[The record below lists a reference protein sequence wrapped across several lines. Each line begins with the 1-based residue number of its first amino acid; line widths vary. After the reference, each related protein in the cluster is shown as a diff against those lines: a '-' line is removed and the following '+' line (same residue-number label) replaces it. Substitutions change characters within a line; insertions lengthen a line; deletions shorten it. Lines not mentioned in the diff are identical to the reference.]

1 MHDYRSRTASASASI
16 PRSDANFDAMPP
28 ASVASTQSLA
38 RKRRRSKGPDW
49 TEFYKNGLPKEVIV
63 IDDDT
68 PAPSADATSTRTCT
82 NGTIA
87 GSDAGSQHISKKR
100 RKEDGYVNGGRVV
113 NGSHIVTPNSGT
125 SSTDRTTSAQ
135 HTTAPT
141 TTSVASLSSNGHF
154 DHEVSSQSGQKRK
167 RTTRQQLAQEAKR
180 REVEVL
186 GDAYVSYRPPQ
197 KPIKKSAEV
206 AVRVVTDVRL
216 IVTPPSGS
224 PSNAFL
230 SVIRM
235 LRSTMTMATI
245 SWFLTRSSLR
255 NVRTFPRYFHHA

>member
-1 MHDYRSRTASASASI
+1 MTHDYRSRTASASAST
-16 PRSDANFDAMPP
+16 PRSDANFDVMPP
-28 ASVASTQSLA
+28 ASVASSQSLA

-68 PAPSADATSTRTCT
+68 PAPGADAKDASANHSSRTYT
-82 NGTIA
+82 NGTIN
-87 GSDAGSQHISKKR
+87 GSDAGSQHVSKKR

-113 NGSHIVTPNSGT
+113 NGAHIVTPNSGT

-206 AVRVVTDVRL
+206 AVRVVTDV
-216 IVTPPSGS
+216 S
-224 PSNAFL
+224 PL
-230 SVIRM
+230 S
-235 LRSTMTMATI
+235 
-245 SWFLTRSSLR
+245 
-255 NVRTFPRYFHHA
+255 